1 MVLEGITV
9 IDLTQLLPGPFC
21 TQVLADFGANVIKIE
36 GPGGDLAR
44 VLGTKIKKES
54 GSFMMLNRNKRS
66 VVLNLKEKKGR
77 DVFFRLIKQADVVI
91 EGFRPG
97 VMDKLGLG
105 YEEAAKINEKII
117 YCSIS
122 GYGQTGP
129 YRDKP
134 GHDINYISIAGILGN
149 TGLEGT
155 KPVIPGGQI
164 ADITGGILGV
174 VGIMLALWSR
184 EKTKK
189 GQYIDI
195 SMMDGAIAWLPLV
208 LGEYLA
214 TRTEPKKGQGQL
226 NGGYACYNVYETS
239 DNGYMSLGALEVHF
253 WETFCREIGQES
265 FIAKQFASKRMQAE
279 MTAKIQ
285 EVFSRKTQEEWTVF
299 FQDKNVPCEPV
310 LNLEGVF
317 SHPQVLDR
325 DMVLDVAHRT
335 EGKMKQLGIPIKLS
349 MTPGQIR
356 MPAPRL
362 GEHTEEILKEFGLT
376 TGEINRL
383 KDEKI
388 VY

>member
-1 MVLEGITV
+1 MVLEDITV

-21 TQVLADFGANVIKIE
+21 TQVLADFGANIIKIE
-36 GPGGDLAR
+36 GLGGDLAR

-54 GSFMMLNRNKRS
+54 GPFMMLNRNKRS
-66 VVLNLKEKKGR
+66 AVLNLKEVKGR

-105 YEEAAKINEKII
+105 YEEAAKINERII

-129 YRDKP
+129 YRDRP

-149 TGLEGT
+149 TGIEGS
-155 KPVIPGGQI
+155 KPIIPGGQI
-164 ADITGGILGV
+164 ADITGGLLGV
-174 VGIMLALWSR
+174 VGIMFALWTR

-195 SMMDGAIAWLPLV
+195 AMMDSAVAWLPLV
-208 LGEYLA
+208 LGDYLP
-214 TRTEPKKGQGQL
+214 RKTEPKRGQELL

-239 DNGYMSLGALEVHF
+239 DNRYMSLGALEVHF

-265 FIAKQFASKRMQAE
+265 FIAKQFANKPTQAE

-310 LNLEGVF
+310 LSLEGVF

-325 DMVLDVAHRT
+325 DMVLDVNHRT
-335 EGKMKQLGIPIKLS
+335 EGKIKQLGIPIKLS

-376 TGEINRL
+376 TEEIGQL

-388 VY
+388 IH

>member
-1 MVLEGITV
+1 MVLEDITV

-21 TQVLADFGANVIKIE
+21 TQVLADFGANIIKIE

-54 GSFMMLNRNKRS
+54 GPFMMLNRNKRS
-66 VVLNLKEKKGR
+66 AVLNLKEVKGR

-105 YEEAAKINEKII
+105 YEEAAKINERII

-129 YRDKP
+129 YRDRP

-149 TGLEGT
+149 TGIEGS
-155 KPVIPGGQI
+155 KPIIPGGQI
-164 ADITGGILGV
+164 ADITGGLLGV
-174 VGIMLALWSR
+174 VGIMFALWTR

-195 SMMDGAIAWLPLV
+195 AMMDSAVAWLPLV
-208 LGEYLA
+208 LGDYLP
-214 TRTEPKKGQGQL
+214 RKTEPKRGQELL

-239 DNGYMSLGALEVHF
+239 DNRYMSLGALEVHF

-265 FIAKQFASKRMQAE
+265 FIAKQFANKPTQAE

-310 LNLEGVF
+310 LSLEGVF

-325 DMVLDVAHRT
+325 DMVLDVNHRT
-335 EGKMKQLGIPIKLS
+335 EGKIKQLGIPIKLS

-376 TGEINRL
+376 TEEIGQL

-388 VY
+388 IH

>member
-1 MVLEGITV
+1 MVLEDITV

-21 TQVLADFGANVIKIE
+21 TQVLADFGANIIKIE
-36 GPGGDLAR
+36 GPSGDFAR

-54 GSFMMLNRNKRS
+54 GPFMMLNRNKRS
-66 VVLNLKEKKGR
+66 AVINIKEVKGR

-91 EGFRPG
+91 ESFRPG

-105 YEEAAKINEKII
+105 YEEVVKINERII

-129 YRDKP
+129 YRDRP
-134 GHDINYISIAGILGN
+134 SHDITCISIAGILGI
-149 TGLEGT
+149 TGVKGS
-155 KPVIPGGQI
+155 KPIIPGGQI
-164 ADITGGILGV
+164 ADITSGLLGV
-174 VGIMLALWSR
+174 VGIMFALWAR

-189 GQYIDI
+189 GQHIDI
-195 SMMDGAIAWLPLV
+195 AMMDSAVAWLPLV
-208 LGEYLA
+208 LGEYLS
-214 TRTEPKKGQGQL
+214 RKTEPKRGQELL

-239 DNGYMSLGALEVHF
+239 DNRYMSLGALEVHF

-265 FIAKQFASKRMQAE
+265 FIAKQFANKPTQAE

-285 EVFSRKTQEEWTVF
+285 GVFSRKTQEEWTVF

-310 LNLEGVF
+310 LSLEGVF

-325 DMVLDVAHRT
+325 GMILDVTHRT
-335 EGKMKQLGIPIKLS
+335 EGKIKQLGIPIKMS

-356 MPAPRL
+356 MSAPRL

-376 TGEINRL
+376 TEEIGQL

-388 VY
+388 VL

>member
-1 MVLEGITV
+1 MVLEDITV

-21 TQVLADFGANVIKIE
+21 TQVLADFGANIIKIE
-36 GPGGDLAR
+36 GLGGDLAR

-54 GSFMMLNRNKRS
+54 GPFMMLNRNKRS
-66 VVLNLKEKKGR
+66 AVLNLKEVKGR

-105 YEEAAKINEKII
+105 YEEAAKINERII

-129 YRDKP
+129 YRDRP

-149 TGLEGT
+149 TGIEGS
-155 KPVIPGGQI
+155 KPIIPGGQI
-164 ADITGGILGV
+164 ADITGGLLGV
-174 VGIMLALWSR
+174 VGIMFALWTR

-195 SMMDGAIAWLPLV
+195 AMMDSAVAWLPLV
-208 LGEYLA
+208 LGDYLS
-214 TRTEPKKGQGQL
+214 RKTEPKRGQELL

-239 DNGYMSLGALEVHF
+239 DNRYMSLGALEVHF

-265 FIAKQFASKRMQAE
+265 FIAKQFASKPTQAE

-310 LNLEGVF
+310 LSLEGVF

-325 DMVLDVAHRT
+325 DMVLDVNHRT
-335 EGKMKQLGIPIKLS
+335 EGKIKQLGIPIKLS

-376 TGEINRL
+376 TEEIGQL

-388 VY
+388 IH

>member
-1 MVLEGITV
+1 MVLEEVTV

-105 YEEAAKINEKII
+105 YEEAAKINERII

-149 TGLEGT
+149 TGLEGS

-174 VGIMLALWSR
+174 VGIMLALWAR
-184 EKTKK
+184 ERTKK

-214 TRTEPKKGQGQL
+214 TRREPKKGQGQL

-265 FIAKQFASKRMQAE
+265 FIAKQFDSKPTQAE

-356 MPAPRL
+356 MAAPRL

-376 TGEINRL
+376 TEEIGRL

-388 VY
+388 VQ

>member
-21 TQVLADFGANVIKIE
+21 TQFLADFGANIIKIE

-54 GSFMMLNRNKRS
+54 GPFMMLNRNKRS
-66 VVLNLKEKKGR
+66 VVLNLKEEKGR
-77 DVFFRLIKQADVVI
+77 DVFFRLIKQADVVV

-105 YEEAAKINEKII
+105 YEEAAKINERII

-129 YRDKP
+129 YRDRP

-149 TGLEGT
+149 TGVDGS
-155 KPVIPGGQI
+155 KPIIPGGQI
-164 ADITGGILGV
+164 ADITGGLLGV
-174 VGIMLALWSR
+174 VGIMFALWTR

-189 GQYIDI
+189 GQYIDVA
-195 SMMDGAIAWLPLV
+195 MMDAAVAWLPLV
-208 LGEYLA
+208 LGDYLA
-214 TRTEPKKGQGQL
+214 RKTEPKRGQELL

-265 FIAKQFASKRMQAE
+265 FITKQFANKPTQTE

-310 LNLEGVF
+310 LSLEGVF
-317 SHPQVLDR
+317 SHPQVKDR
-325 DMVLDVAHRT
+325 NMVLDVAHRT

-356 MPAPRL
+356 MPAPCL

-376 TGEINRL
+376 TEEIGLL

-388 VY
+388 IH

>member
-21 TQVLADFGANVIKIE
+21 TQFLADFGANIIKIE

-105 YEEAAKINEKII
+105 YEEVAKINERII

-149 TGLEGT
+149 TGLENT

-164 ADITGGILGV
+164 ADITGGILSV
-174 VGIMLALWSR
+174 IGIMLALWAR

-195 SMMDGAIAWLPLV
+195 SMMDGALAWLPLI

-239 DNGYMSLGALEVHF
+239 DNRYMSLGALEVHF

-265 FIAKQFASKRMQAE
+265 FITRQFANKPTQAE

-285 EVFSRKTQEEWTVF
+285 EVFSRKTQGEWTVF

-310 LNLEGVF
+310 LSLEGVF

-325 DMVLDVAHRT
+325 DMVLDVTHRT
-335 EGKMKQLGIPIKLS
+335 EGKIKQLGIPIKLS

-356 MPAPRL
+356 MHAPRL

-376 TGEINRL
+376 TEEIGQL

-388 VY
+388 IH